1 MPGSALVFSLA
12 QNKQVEIMIA
22 RIARILSVGLMVVLL
37 AHVHPALCGGWSLP
51 NPFSSQSK
59 NVAKK
64 KTPITKVAKKKT
76 SVLDKI
82 GLETKNFFDRAGET
96 LGLKKPAPKKYGYAR
111 ALGPR
116 VQTHKKAESKS
127 WLSPMFE
134 PEEPKRPRNVTDW
147 MGQPRQDL

>member
-1 MPGSALVFSLA
+1 MVAKIS
-12 QNKQVEIMIA
+12 
-22 RIARILSVGLMVVLL
+22 RILSAGLMVVLL
-37 AHVHPALCGGWSLP
+37 ANVHPALCGGWSLP

-59 NVAKK
+59 NAAKK
-64 KTPITKVAKKKT
+64 KTHITKVAKKRP

>member
-1 MPGSALVFSLA
+1 MRRLVAAESVFLA
-12 QNKQVEIMIA
+12 IEKRSQKEN
-22 RIARILSVGLMVVLL
+22 
-37 AHVHPALCGGWSLP
+37 AHHEGR
-51 NPFSSQSK
+51 QE
-59 NVAKK
+59 
-64 KTPITKVAKKKT
+64 KT